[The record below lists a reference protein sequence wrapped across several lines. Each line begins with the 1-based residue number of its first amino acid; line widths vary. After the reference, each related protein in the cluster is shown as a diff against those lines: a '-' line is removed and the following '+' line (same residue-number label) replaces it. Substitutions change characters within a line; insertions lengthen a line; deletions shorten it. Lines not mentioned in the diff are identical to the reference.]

1 MHSLTLDQFK
11 AAVRAGGVTGVTIT
25 AQGSGFFMKIA
36 TRGGPEPVV
45 LAKTRSN
52 EPRRFGSPSSAM
64 MVLKEL
70 GIRSAKLDFAQWD
83 PEQKEVTD
91 PEAQKPPMRA
101 AHEAPADQKALAT
114 DVLAATNDPR
124 PSLSTQ
130 KVLP

>member
-1 MHSLTLDQFK
+1 LTLDQFK

-36 TRGGPEPVV
+36 TRAGPEPVV
-45 LAKTRSN
+45 LAKTRSS
-52 EPRRFGSPSSAM
+52 EPRRFASPSSAM

-91 PEAQKPPMRA
+91 REAQKRPMRA

-124 PSLSTQ
+124 PSLSTH